1 MYIRNTLEVKSNSPS
16 YIQMISQ
23 SVSQSIRRSLAVA
36 SGTTLVH
43 ELSLFG
49 CASMPTS
56 VWRRARGGVDDKVGF
71 EGGES
76 DVHWFKKAARLGFG
90 LVDVFLI

>member
-1 MYIRNTLEVKSNSPS
+1 
-16 YIQMISQ
+16 MI
-23 SVSQSIRRSLAVA
+23 SQSIRRSLAVA

-43 ELSLFG
+43 ELSLYG

-56 VWRRARGGVDDKVGF
+56 VWRRALASASAPAPAPAVDASGGVDDKVGF